1 MWPQANQLPR
11 PVVVEISRLE
21 SRLVTAQY
29 LRGILI
35 PHLDNIKSQFITQKN
50 DVDDIRSNL
59 ILAHQQSRAL
69 LTENR
74 SEEHLQ
80 KLRYIAQKERDL
92 VAAIARRDKS
102 EESIGRVT
110 QEIRDKGD
118 EIMGLENRMNELR
131 TGRY

>member
-131 TGRY
+131 TGHY

>member
-21 SRLVTAQY
+21 SRLATAQY

-35 PHLDNIKSQFITQKN
+35 PHLDNIKSQFITLKN
-50 DVDDIRSNL
+50 DVDDIQSNL

-80 KLRYIAQKERDL
+80 KIRYIAQKERDL

-102 EESIGRVT
+102 EESIGKVT